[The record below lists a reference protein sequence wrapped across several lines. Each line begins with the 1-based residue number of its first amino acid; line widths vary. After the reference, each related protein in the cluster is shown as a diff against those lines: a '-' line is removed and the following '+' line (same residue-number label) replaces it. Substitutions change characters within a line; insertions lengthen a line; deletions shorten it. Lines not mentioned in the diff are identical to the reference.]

1 MLDMSKLSEHDRQL
15 VEKARKI
22 TNPIDWW
29 DVPDENLAE
38 SKEVKEYL
46 HFHSTY
52 LYHKEEG
59 EWI

>member
-15 VEKARKI
+15 VEAADKI
-22 TNPIDWW
+22 TNPINWW

-38 SKEVKEYL
+38 SPEVKEYL
-46 HFHSTY
+46 HTHAVY